1 MSTAS
6 INKFLKQLSTG
17 DNVKDYRH
25 ASELFVSGNY
35 RLAPKLGFSYH
46 VAFEINPAIGAKL
59 SNTEQ
64 MELGMLVKEVSL
76 PTFKLNAEKK
86 NAYNRWDY
94 VNTKINY
101 DDVRIIFHDDGANV
115 VRNFWF
121 DYYSYFFRDT
131 DYTMPVYGAGH
142 KYSPLRSKNWGYT
155 PRDTSG
161 VGSNKLQFI
170 NAIRIYSMQQKR
182 FSEYTLINPVITGF
196 NHGQHRSDASEPM
209 THEMTIGYEAVK
221 YAEGYVIPGETVSGF
236 GEIHYDKTPSPLT
249 PAGGG
254 TRSILGPGGV
264 LDTADSVVRDL
275 SEGNIGSAIVTAARA
290 IENFKDGGVAG
301 LATIAGAELGSIAR
315 DILRGQDP
323 SSRLNIPSASSLGKT
338 IAQGI
343 SQAGSSV
350 DSAFK
355 QIGGLSPNVNSNGSL
370 LSASQQFADDAQA
383 ALSNTQ
389 FTLPATSTFNNSV
402 TQAKNTENDIRN
414 SGLFT

>member
-1 MSTAS
+1 
-6 INKFLKQLSTG
+6 
-17 DNVKDYRH
+17 
-25 ASELFVSGNY
+25 
-35 RLAPKLGFSYH
+35 
-46 VAFEINPAIGAKL
+46 
-59 SNTEQ
+59 
-64 MELGMLVKEVSL
+64 
-76 PTFKLNAEKK
+76 
-86 NAYNRWDY
+86 
-94 VNTKINY
+94 
-101 DDVRIIFHDDGANV
+101 
-115 VRNFWF
+115 
-121 DYYSYFFRDT
+121 
-131 DYTMPVYGAGH
+131 
-142 KYSPLRSKNWGYT
+142 
-155 PRDTSG
+155 
-161 VGSNKLQFI
+161 
-170 NAIRIYSMQQKR
+170 MQQKR

>member
-35 RLAPKLGFSYH
+35 RLSPKLGFSYH
-46 VAFEINPAIGAKL
+46 VAFDINPAIGPKL
-59 SNTEQ
+59 GNIEQ

-76 PTFKLNAEKK
+76 PAFKLNAEKK

-236 GEIHYDKTPSPLT
+236 GDLHYDKTPSPLT

-254 TRSILGPGGV
+254 TNSILGPGGT
-264 LDTADSVVRDL
+264 LDTADSVVKDL

-290 IENFKDGGVAG
+290 IENFKDGGISG

-315 DILRGQDP
+315 DILSGQDP
-323 SSRLNIPSASSLGKT
+323 SSRLNIPAVSSLGKT

-350 DSAFK
+350 DNAFR

-370 LSASQQFADDAQA
+370 LSSSQQFADDAQA

-389 FTLPATSTFNNSV
+389 FTLPATSTFSNSV
-402 TQAKNTENDIRN
+402 TQAKNAENDIRN
-414 SGLFT
+414 SGLFA

>member
-1 MSTAS
+1 MS
-6 INKFLKQLSTG
+6 INQFLKQLSTG

-46 VAFEINPAIGAKL
+46 VAFDINPAIGAKL

-64 MELGMLVKEVSL
+64 MELGMLVKEVAL
-76 PTFKLNAEKK
+76 PQFKINAQKK
-86 NAYNRWDY
+86 NAYNRWDI
-94 VNTKINY
+94 VQTKIEY
-101 DDVRIIFHDDGANV
+101 DDVRITFHDDGANV

-131 DYTMPVYGAGH
+131 DYTMPVYAAGH
-142 KYSPLRSKNWGYT
+142 KYAPLRSKNWGYT
-155 PRDTSG
+155 PRDTGG

-182 FSEYTLINPVITGF
+182 FSEYTLINPVILGF
-196 NHGQHRSDASEPM
+196 SHGQHRSDASEPM

-221 YAEGYVIPGETVSGF
+221 YAEGYVIPGETVTGF
-236 GEIHYDKTPSPLT
+236 GELHYDKTPSPLT

-264 LDTADSVVRDL
+264 IDTADSIIKDL
-275 SEGNIGSAIVTAARA
+275 SEGNIGSAIFKGARA
-290 IENFKDGGVAG
+290 IENFKDGGISG
-301 LATIAGAELGSIAR
+301 LATVAGAELGSIAR
-315 DILRGQDP
+315 DILSGQNP
-323 SSRLNIPSASSLGKT
+323 SSRLNVPAASSLGKT
-338 IAQGI
+338 VAQGL
-343 SQAGSSV
+343 SQVGNSI
-350 DSAFK
+350 DGAFK

-370 LSASQQFADDAQA
+370 LSSSAQFADDAQA

-389 FTLPATSTFNNSV
+389 FTLPATGEFGAFNNNV
-402 TQAKNTENDIRN
+402 TTAKNTENDIRN